1 MPSRPRVGPS
11 GSRIFIR
18 PGVEPPRMSDPT
30 KILLATLVAS
40 LVVGVL
46 LLAGITLG

>member
-1 MPSRPRVGPS
+1 
-11 GSRIFIR
+11 
-18 PGVEPPRMSDPT
+18 MSDPT

-40 LVVGVL
+40 LVVGLL

>member
-1 MPSRPRVGPS
+1 
-11 GSRIFIR
+11 
-18 PGVEPPRMSDPT
+18 MSTPT

-46 LLAGITLG
+46 LLGGITLG

>member
-1 MPSRPRVGPS
+1 
-11 GSRIFIR
+11 
-18 PGVEPPRMSDPT
+18 MSDPT

-46 LLAGITLG
+46 LFAGVTLG

>member
-1 MPSRPRVGPS
+1 
-11 GSRIFIR
+11 
-18 PGVEPPRMSDPT
+18 MSAPT
-30 KILLATLVAS
+30 KILLVTLVAS

>member
-1 MPSRPRVGPS
+1 
-11 GSRIFIR
+11 
-18 PGVEPPRMSDPT
+18 MSDPT
-30 KILLATLVAS
+30 KILLATLVVS